1 MSDKPLTDKMYLKT
15 AKSVEVI
22 NGAAHPGIVAQLPQE
37 LIAERQG
44 EADADVV
51 LLFAL
56 NHKQLEEFFPEAM
69 ARLGEKGTLWIAYLK
84 PTAPKATDLTR
95 DTINAWT
102 KERGATVV
110 ALISL
115 DADWSAVRL
124 KRM

>member
-1 MSDKPLTDKMYLKT
+1 MSDKALADKMYLKT
-15 AKSVEVI
+15 AKSVAVI

-37 LIAERQG
+37 RIAESPG
-44 EADADVV
+44 EADADAV

-95 DTINAWT
+95 ESINAWT
-102 KERGATVV
+102 KDRGATVV

>member
-1 MSDKPLTDKMYLKT
+1 MSDKTIADKMYLKT
-15 AKSVEVI
+15 ARSLVVI
-22 NGAAHPGIVAQLPQE
+22 NRTLHPQAVAQLPPDLLAAGE
-37 LIAERQG
+37 HAEH
-44 EADADVV
+44 ADAV

-56 NHKQLEEFFPEAM
+56 NHKQLAEAFPAAM
-69 ARLGEKGTLWIAYLK
+69 ARLGDKGSLWIAYLK

-95 DTINAWT
+95 DTINAFA

-115 DADWSAVRL
+115 DADWSAARL